1 MLWAVRIRWLGY
13 DNKWHRHTTRWHEN
27 SGDAWEEA
35 EAFENS
41 IQYHECSSGLTHKMK
56 KQEGGVKMPFL
67 ARGVTVFG
75 RKNRFKTHLFTD
87 REKAHRFWLKCKR
100 LGLDAQLVY

>member
-56 KQEGGVKMPFL
+56 K
-67 ARGVTVFG
+67 
-75 RKNRFKTHLFTD
+75 
-87 REKAHRFWLKCKR
+87 
-100 LGLDAQLVY
+100 

>member
-1 MLWAVRIRWLGY
+1 MDRAMSLKTKLVG
-13 DNKWHRHTTRWHEN
+13 
-27 SGDAWEEA
+27 
-35 EAFENS
+35 
-41 IQYHECSSGLTHKMK
+41 
-56 KQEGGVKMPFL
+56 GGVKMPFL
-67 ARGVTVFG
+67 ARGVTVYG